1 MSGRIGLFGGVVG
14 RVLDIADLL
23 REPRPGEGPVSA
35 DGAFVDMKDLGDERV
50 GEAGEE
56 AELDDAGGLL
66 VFEREAG
73 EGLIKIDRIEG

>member
-1 MSGRIGLFGGVVG
+1 M
-14 RVLDIADLL
+14 
-23 REPRPGEGPVSA
+23 SA